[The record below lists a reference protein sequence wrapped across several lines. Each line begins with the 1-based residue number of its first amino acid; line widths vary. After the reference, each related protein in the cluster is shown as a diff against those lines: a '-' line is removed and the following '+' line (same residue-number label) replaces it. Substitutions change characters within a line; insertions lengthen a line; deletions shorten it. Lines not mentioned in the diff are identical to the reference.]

1 MPLCTFDQ
9 THHPHRPPPPRSTLK
24 TTANQ
29 QQTPGEQPIILL
41 LRFLFPRL
49 SSVRSP
55 PCATP
60 TSALHLLARHHFH
73 SSQQDAQLQGRLRLW
88 LLAADGMPWNPS
100 LSHLALWGPDAVL
113 RCPRAPRRV
122 RRDPRSTP
130 QCGWRHRA
138 PRSSLE
144 APSSEHSASFSSL
157 HKSATLLHCFP
168 FIGTPSLFDFFSAA
182 RCGCFCL
189 QTTSSP
195 LQDEQLQAL
204 LLQFFGTV
212 HCRWDGVEELCS
224 FQGMAWRPTG
234 AAHCIKA
241 ASILHHAVF
250 TEPPMGARLQQALG
264 QRVRGWMSTTQSRS
278 RRCGRVGV
286 LIEATSDASD
296 PGEALH
302 AITPTWEAVPV
313 C

>member
-1 MPLCTFDQ
+1 MSSQSFSCFVFCFPVSHRSDLPPVLPQRTPFISSPGTTSTRANRMPSCKAGCVFGCWQLTGCRGTLLSPIWPFWVQMRCCGVREPPAESAEIPEAPPSVDGV
-9 THHPHRPPPPRSTLK
+9 TEPLGPLSRHPA
-24 TTANQ
+24 ANTQ
-29 QQTPGEQPIILL
+29 
-41 LRFLFPRL
+41 LRFR
-49 SSVRSP
+49 R
-55 PCATP
+55 C
-60 TSALHLLARHHFH
+60 TS
-73 SSQQDAQLQGRLRLW
+73 
-88 LLAADGMPWNPS
+88 
-100 LSHLALWGPDAVL
+100 
-113 RCPRAPRRV
+113 PRRY
-122 RRDPRSTP
+122 
-130 QCGWRHRA
+130 CIA
-138 PRSSLE
+138 
-144 APSSEHSASFSSL
+144 
-157 HKSATLLHCFP
+157 FP